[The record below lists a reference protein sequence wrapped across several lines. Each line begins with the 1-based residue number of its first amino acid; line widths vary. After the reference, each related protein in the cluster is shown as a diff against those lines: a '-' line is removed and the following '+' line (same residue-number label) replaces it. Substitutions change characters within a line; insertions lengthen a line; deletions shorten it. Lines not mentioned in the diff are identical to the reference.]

1 MSIRRSVTLLVA
13 AAAIV
18 VAACSSPTAPKAA
31 KNPRADVITI
41 NPGGM

>member
-1 MSIRRSVTLLVA
+1 MSIRRSVTLLVS

-31 KNPRADVITI
+31 KNPRADVITLG
-41 NPGGM
+41 PGGL